1 MKRVAL
7 VFGLCLCGTSA
18 LAEPSFN
25 CTYAKL
31 PAEML
36 LCQDEALGRRIRT
49 WRHFITQCT
58 TRRLRVTGAPL
69 LLSSGVGSEPGTPAA
84 TMRHA

>member
-25 CTYAKL
+25 CIYAKL

-36 LCQDEALGRRIRT
+36 LCQDEALGRRDQDMASLYYT
-49 WRHFITQCT
+49 MHD
-58 TRRLRVTGAPL
+58 RRLRVTGAPCC
-69 LLSSGVGSEPGTPAA
+69 
-84 TMRHA
+84 